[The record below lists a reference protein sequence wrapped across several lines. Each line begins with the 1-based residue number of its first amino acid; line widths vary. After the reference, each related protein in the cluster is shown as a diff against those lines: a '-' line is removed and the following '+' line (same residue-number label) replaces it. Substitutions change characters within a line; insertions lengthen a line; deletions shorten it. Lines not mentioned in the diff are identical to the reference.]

1 MNKDNAEVVVAS
13 ATSQQGG
20 PRSAQTKRPAANS
33 SKTAEAW
40 LFFSVVRK
48 RWGWMF
54 LGALLFAAAGFA
66 GTWHLWK
73 KNFTASAQLIR
84 TDSPR
89 TAQVFNYQTLTPQT
103 FAGLLRSPELF
114 SRVADQ
120 ASPPVTVERLSK
132 RLRLTPERD
141 GDVVVVEVSGS
152 TKEAAA
158 DLANLYATEAVRFT
172 QQLQAR
178 AAEEVKGF
186 ITPQLAE
193 IEREIFDLKNKERPI
208 PKAVPNAPPSRPS
221 PIQLKVNAA
230 REEVVD
236 SLTRYTETHP
246 VVQAARAKLD
256 ALEKQLTNS
265 PPQTVPIAPTEAEV
279 AGQLAVQRDAWE
291 LLRSEL
297 QPLETARRDMINR
310 RTAAEMLVTEPPGY
324 YRVFA
329 PAELRDVKGD
339 KREIKIGAVT
349 VFMGFVGFMCFA
361 LLALLVELLDSRLK
375 APADVMRVTG
385 LPLIATAPDLSHAS
399 QNEQRDWAFRTWTR
413 LQGRLSPS
421 LNHGLVCGV
430 TSAGHG
436 EGRSTWIKLLARA
449 ASEAGFRVL
458 TVTARHPGMN
468 VESPKPNGANG
479 ANGANHSKPANGN
492 GNGHTV
498 TSINALNTLP
508 SPMEVEDKL
517 VGPQSQPVVHIPLP
531 GWVWNLDRRKQ
542 WQSAL
547 DRWQKIEN
555 VVILVELPPACVPES
570 VLLAQELPNLI
581 WLTDSKK
588 SKASETRAQLDT
600 LRSAR
605 CRLVGAVLNHA
616 EEDPFRK
623 RFARWLPCGL
633 LLLACSAANAQLGT
647 NTLVRPDTPVA
658 PAARTATN
666 ALITTQPLPPGAT
679 TSLSTGPTG
688 PRAAWQ
694 QRFTLGPGD
703 VLAIQLYGQ
712 PELSKREVIVGPDGR
727 VAFLEANDVVAS
739 GLTVDEFRAR
749 LDEELGKFRRAAR
762 TMVTPIG
769 FKSKKYCVLG
779 KVNYRGVFTIDHPT
793 TILEAVA
800 RARGFEVGLR
810 ERDSVDLV
818 DLQRS
823 FLMRGGKRISV
834 SFEKMFLDG
843 DFAQNILIEPGD
855 FLFFPA
861 MSLKEIHVIGEVKY
875 PGTVTWTESS
885 SVIAVISQRAGFNEK
900 AYKSRVLVIRG
911 SLENPETFIVDTMDV
926 LNGKTPDFKLQP
938 KDIVFISKRP
948 WWRVED
954 LLELAI
960 NAFGQSVV
968 SSWVGQDL
976 MPPFEQ

>member
-1 MNKDNAEVVVAS
+1 MNTEKAEVVVAS
-13 ATSQQGG
+13 AHPQNGSH
-20 PRSAQTKRPAANS
+20 SAQSKRTAANGA
-33 SKTAEAW
+33 KTAEAW
-40 LFFSVVRK
+40 LFFSVLRQ
-48 RWGWMF
+48 RWPWMF
-54 LGALLFAAAGFA
+54 FGGLLFAAAGLA
-66 GTWHLWK
+66 GAWYWWK
-73 KNFTASAQLIR
+73 PSFEASAQLVR
-84 TDSPR
+84 NDSPR

-103 FAGLLRSPELF
+103 FAGLLRSPELL

-120 ASPPVTVERLSK
+120 AVPPLSVDK
-132 RLRLTPERD
+132 LVKKIRLTPERD
-141 GDVVVVEVSGS
+141 GDVVVVEVSGPS
-152 TKEAAA
+152 KEAAV

-178 AAEEVKGF
+178 AAEEVKSF

-193 IEREIFDLKNKERPI
+193 IETEISNLKNKERPI
-208 PKAVPNAPPSRPS
+208 PKAVPNAPLSRPS
-221 PIQLKVNAA
+221 PLALKVRAA

-236 SLTRYTETHP
+236 ALTRYTETHP
-246 VVQAARAKLD
+246 VVQAARAKVE
-256 ALEKQLTNS
+256 ALQKQLTNS
-265 PPQTVPIAPTEAEV
+265 PPEMPLAPSEAELSN
-279 AGQLAVQRDAWE
+279 QLALQRDAWE

-297 QPLETARRDMINR
+297 QPLEGARRDLINR
-310 RTAAEMLVTEPPGY
+310 RGAAELLVTEPPGY

-329 PAELRDVKGD
+329 PAAMRDVKSG
-339 KREIKIGAVT
+339 KREIKIGVVT
-349 VFMGFVGFMCFA
+349 IFMGCVGFVSFA

-375 APADVMRVTG
+375 APADVRRVTG
-385 LPLIATAPDLSHAS
+385 LPLIASAPDLAGAS

-430 TSAGHG
+430 TSAAHG

-468 VESPKPNGANG
+468 VESPKPT
-479 ANGANHSKPANGN
+479 NGANHANGN
-492 GNGHTV
+492 GHSGPTV

-531 GWVWNLDRRKQ
+531 GWVWNLERRKQ

-570 VLLAQELPNLI
+570 VLLAQELPNLV
-581 WLTDSKK
+581 WLTDCKK
-588 SKASETRAQLDT
+588 SKASDTRAQLDT

-616 EEDPFRK
+616 TEDPFRK
-623 RFARWLPCGL
+623 RFARWLSCGAL
-633 LLLACSAANAQLGT
+633 LLICNVSNAQIGT
-647 NTLVRPDTPVA
+647 NALLGADTPV
-658 PAARTATN
+658 PAVEPPTTN
-666 ALITTQPLPPGAT
+666 ALITTRPLPTTVTNSLAT
-679 TSLSTGPTG
+679 IAGGG

-703 VLAIQLYGQ
+703 VMAIQLYGL
-712 PELSKREVIVGPDGR
+712 PELSKRDVMVGPDGR
-727 VAFLEANDVVAS
+727 VGFLEADSVVAS
-739 GLTVDEFRAR
+739 GLTIDEFRAR
-749 LDEELGKFRRAAR
+749 LDEELGKYRRAAR
-762 TMVTPIG
+762 TMVSPVS

-779 KVNYRGVFTIDHPT
+779 KVNQRGVFSIDHPT
-793 TILEAVA
+793 TVLEAIA

-810 ERDSVDLV
+810 ERDSIDLV

-823 FLMRGGKRISV
+823 FLMRGGKRIAV
-834 SFEKMFLDG
+834 NFEKMFLDG
-843 DFAQNILIEPGD
+843 DFAQNVLIEPGD

-885 SVIAVISQRAGFNEK
+885 SVISVISERAGFNDK

-911 SLENPETFIVDTMDV
+911 SLERPETFIVDTMDV
-926 LNGKTPDFKLQP
+926 LNGKKPDFKLQP